1 MCRFFLNGGCI
12 RGELCPY
19 SHEFPDERH
28 LDVNGVGFI
37 FNTGVQNSGVAMQR
51 RFQPPPQS
59 SPQQPQ
65 PPAYHGRQQSPQP
78 QPLNATAMPQ
88 QTPPQA
94 PVRTPVASHPPYVAA
109 PTYTGASM
117 PTVAPPGIPVHYQPT
132 SSIYTYGTPPA
143 PQPAPGDIRA
153 PPQAPPIMTSQVYVA
168 APMHLQ
174 PRNGTTAPIS
184 VVPRTDIGPYSP
196 PTPFP
201 YALPPQLTVAY
212 QHASIVPVS
221 SYAQPAMVYS
231 YPAQQQA
238 VYTAMMPTAASA

>member
-37 FNTGVQNSGVAMQR
+37 FNTGVQNSGAAMQR
-51 RFQPPPQS
+51 RFQPQQQS
-59 SPQQPQ
+59 SPVQQ
-65 PPAYHGRQQSPQP
+65 PPAYHVRQQSPQP
-78 QPLNATAMPQ
+78 QPLSNAMTQ

-94 PVRTPVASHPPYVAA
+94 AVRTPVAPHPQYVAA
-109 PTYTGASM
+109 PTYNAALPAVPA
-117 PTVAPPGIPVHYQPT
+117 PTGIPVHYQPT
-132 SSIYTYGTPPA
+132 SSIYTYGAATQPP
-143 PQPAPGDIRA
+143 PDLRP
-153 PPQAPPIMTSQVYVA
+153 PPQAPPMMTSQMYVA
-168 APMHLQ
+168 AAAPPPAMHLQ
-174 PRNGTTAPIS
+174 PRNGTTAPIT
-184 VVPRTDIGPYSP
+184 VLPRTDVGPYAP

-221 SYAQPAMVYS
+221 GYSQPAMVYS
-231 YPAQQQA
+231 YPAQQHA
-238 VYTAMMPTAASA
+238 LYSAMMPAAASA